1 MFKLIIFYRT
11 SPELPTFSRRFWYVE
26 LIDLYRNKEGK
37 FRGPAQVINQSFH
50 FNISLLSRMLVVI
63 MNINLG
69 TRVAFVVLFHTRR
82 IKLRMLSPSSTPS
95 TMLDTSSRND
105 SRDSTL
111 SG

>member
-1 MFKLIIFYRT
+1 MSMSGI
-11 SPELPTFSRRFWYVE
+11 
-26 LIDLYRNKEGK
+26 IDLYCNKEGK

-50 FNISLLSRMLVVI
+50 FNISLLSRMFAAI

-69 TRVAFVVLFHTRR
+69 TSVAFVVLFHTRH

-95 TMLDTSSRND
+95 TMLGTSSCNV

-111 SG
+111 GG